1 LGMSTGNIYE
11 TITEIAKR
19 RGFFWPS
26 FEIYGNIAGFTTYG
40 DVGVKL
46 KRNIEAQW
54 REYFVRRQGF
64 FEIED
69 PIVNSSKVFESS
81 GHLANFKEYASSCSQ
96 CGRGFR
102 ADHLIEEKTGM
113 EHVETQGGD
122 AIKRLLEENNIKCPV
137 CDGQLKEPT
146 LVLTMFQTQ
155 IGATGGEVGYM
166 RPEAA
171 QGMFTNFKRC
181 YQANRECIPFAISQ
195 QGKVLRN
202 EVSPRRGMHRLR
214 EFTIME
220 LELFFDPINPSCQL
234 LSDVES
240 EKVRII
246 TEDMEEKAAKQPLE
260 ITIKEAVAKG
270 IVLTE
275 WQGYFM
281 GVGKRFLESL
291 GVPPERQ
298 QFRAHLPLERSHY
311 SSQTFDHEV
320 QTRSWGWIEVA
331 GHANR
336 TDYDLKAHQKG
347 SGVDFSILRKNGT
360 RFIPHVIEPS
370 YGLDRL
376 TFVAMETA
384 WEQRETLKEK
394 RNIFHFPRTLA
405 PYQVSVQ
412 PLVTKDGLPEKALTI
427 YDKVLAEGYRA
438 IFDDGGSIGRRY
450 ARQDE
455 VGTPLA
461 ITIDYTTMEN
471 GILTLRDRDTW
482 EQVAIHVDELPIKLN
497 AYFKG
502 AEFKTLGKLVV
513 RGGE

>member
-1 LGMSTGNIYE
+1 MPTTNVYE
-11 TITEIAKR
+11 TLTEIAKR

-40 DVGVKL
+40 DIGVKL

-54 REYFVRRQGF
+54 REHFVRRQGF

-69 PIVNSSKVFESS
+69 PIVNSGKVFDAS
-81 GHLANFKEYASSCSQ
+81 GHLANFKEYATACSQ

-102 ADHLIEEKTGM
+102 ADHLIEEKTGT
-113 EHVETQGGD
+113 EHLEAQGGN
-122 AIKRLLEENNIKCPV
+122 AIKRLLAENNIKCPV
-137 CDGQLKEPT
+137 CGGALKEPT

-155 IGATGGEVGYM
+155 IGAIGGEVGYM
-166 RPEAA
+166 RPETA
-171 QGMFTNFKRC
+171 QGMFTNFRRC
-181 YQANRECIPFAISQ
+181 YQANRERIPFAISQ

-220 LELFFDPINPSCQL
+220 IELFFDPLNPTCKWL
-234 LSDVES
+234 KDVES
-240 EKVRII
+240 EKVRLI
-246 TEDMEEKAAKQPLE
+246 TEEMEEKENNEPLE
-260 ITIKEAVAKG
+260 LTIEEAVDKNL
-270 IVLTE
+270 VLTE
-275 WQGYFM
+275 WQAYFM
-281 GVGKRFLESL
+281 GIGKRFVESL
-291 GVPPERQ
+291 GIPAERQ
-298 QFRAHLPLERSHY
+298 QFRAHLPQERSHY

-320 QTRSWGWIEVA
+320 HTRSWGWIEVA

-347 SGVDFSILRKNGT
+347 SGVDMSVLRKDGT
-360 RFIPHVIEPS
+360 RFIPYVIEPS

-376 TFVAMETA
+376 TFVSMETA
-384 WEQRETLKEK
+384 WEQRETPKEK
-394 RNIFHFPRTLA
+394 RNVFHFPRNLA
-405 PYQVSVQ
+405 PYQISVQ
-412 PLVTKDGLPEKALTI
+412 PLVTKDGLAEKAMNI
-427 YDKVLAEGYRA
+427 YDSILADGYRA
-438 IFDDGGSIGRRY
+438 VFDDGGSIGRRY

-461 ITIDYTTMEN
+461 ITIDYSTMEK
-471 GILTLRDRDTW
+471 GVLTLRDRDSW
-482 EQVAIHVDELPIKLN
+482 EQVASHVDELPAKLH

-502 AEFKTLGKLVV
+502 VDFMSLGPLVQ

>member
-1 LGMSTGNIYE
+1 MSTGSIYE
-11 TITEIAKR
+11 ILTEVAKR

-40 DVGVKL
+40 DAGVKL
-46 KRNIEAQW
+46 RRNIEALW
-54 REYFVRRQGF
+54 REHFVRKQGF

-69 PIVNSSKVFESS
+69 PIVNSSKVFEAS
-81 GHLANFKEYASSCSQ
+81 GHLANFKEYATTCSQ

-102 ADHLIEEKTGM
+102 ADHLIEEKTSL
-113 EHVETQGGD
+113 EHVEAQGGE
-122 AIKRLLEENNIKCPV
+122 AIKRLLVENNIKCPV
-137 CDGQLKEPT
+137 CGGALKEPT

-155 IGATGGEVGYM
+155 IGATGAEVGYM

-181 YQANRECIPFAISQ
+181 YQANRERIPFAISQ
-195 QGKVLRN
+195 QGKVMRN

-220 LELFFDPINPSCQL
+220 LELFFDPLNPTCQWL
-234 LSDVES
+234 KDVEE
-240 EKVRII
+240 EKVRLI
-246 TEDMEEKAAKQPLE
+246 TEEMEEKGVKEPIE
-260 ITIKEAVAKG
+260 VKVREAVEKKL
-270 IVLTE
+270 VLTE

-281 GVGKRFLESL
+281 GIGKRFMEGL
-291 GVPPERQ
+291 GVQPERQ
-298 QFRAHLPLERSHY
+298 QFRAHLPQERSHY

-320 QTRSWGWIEVA
+320 QTKSWGWIEVA

-336 TDYDLKAHQKG
+336 TNYDLNAHQKG
-347 SGVDFSILRKNGT
+347 SGTDMSVLRKDGT
-360 RFIPHVIEPS
+360 RFVPHVIEPS

-384 WEQRETLKEK
+384 WEQRDTVKEK
-394 RNIFHFPRTLA
+394 RNIFHFPRNLA

-412 PLVTKDGLPEKALTI
+412 PLVTKDGLSEKAMTVYDIILT
-427 YDKVLAEGYRA
+427 EGYRA

-461 ITIDYTTMEN
+461 VTIDYTTMEK
-471 GILTLRDRDTW
+471 GILTLRDRDSW
-482 EQVAIHVDELPIKLN
+482 EQVNVHIDELPSKLH
-497 AYFKG
+497 AYFSG
-502 AEFKTLGKLVV
+502 EEFKNLGPILQ

>member
-1 LGMSTGNIYE
+1 MSTGSIYE
-11 TITEIAKR
+11 SITEVAKR

-46 KRNIEAQW
+46 KRNIESLW

-69 PIVNSSKVFESS
+69 PIVNSSKVFEAS
-81 GHLANFKEYASSCSQ
+81 GHLANFKEYATTCSQ

-113 EHVETQGGD
+113 EHVEALGGE
-122 AIKRLLEENNIKCPV
+122 AMRRLLVENNIKCPV
-137 CDGQLKEPT
+137 CGSTLKEPT

-155 IGATGGEVGYM
+155 IGATGAEVGYM

-181 YQANRECIPFAISQ
+181 FQANRERIPFAISQ
-195 QGKVLRN
+195 QGKVMRN

-220 LELFFDPINPSCQL
+220 LELFFDPLNSSCQWL
-234 LSDVES
+234 NDVES
-240 EKVRII
+240 ERVHLI
-246 TEDMEEKAAKQPLE
+246 TEEMEEKGIKEPLE
-260 ITIKEAVAKG
+260 ITIKEAVDKG
-270 IVLTE
+270 LVLTE

-281 GVGKRFLESL
+281 GIGKKFMESL
-291 GVPPERQ
+291 GVSPERQ
-298 QFRAHLPLERSHY
+298 QFRAHLPQERSHY

-320 QTRSWGWIEVA
+320 YTKSWGWIEIA

-336 TDYDLKAHQKG
+336 TDYDLNAHQKG
-347 SGVDFSILRKNGT
+347 SGIEMSVLRKDGT

-376 TFVAMETA
+376 TFVAIETA
-384 WEQRETLKEK
+384 WEQRDAGKEK
-394 RNIFHFPRTLA
+394 RNILHFPRNIA

-412 PLVTKDGLPEKALTI
+412 PLVTKDGLQEKAI
-427 YDKVLAEGYRA
+427 EVYDMVIAEGFRA

-461 ITIDYTTMEN
+461 VTIDYTTMEKN
-471 GILTLRDRDTW
+471 ILTLRDRDSW
-482 EQVAIHVDELPIKLN
+482 EQVTVHVDELPTKLHS
-497 AYFKG
+497 YFKT
-502 AEFKTLGKLVV
+502 AEFRSLGPLVV
-513 RGGE
+513 RGAE

>member
-1 LGMSTGNIYE
+1 MSTGNIYE
-11 TITEIAKR
+11 AITEIAKR

-54 REYFVRRQGF
+54 RECFVRRQGF
-64 FEIED
+64 FEIDD
-69 PIVNSSKVFESS
+69 PIVNSGKVFEAS
-81 GHLANFKEYASSCSQ
+81 GHLANFKEYAASCSQ

-113 EHVETQGGD
+113 EHVEAQGGD
-122 AIKRLLEENNIKCPV
+122 AIKRLLVENNIRCPV
-137 CDGQLKEPT
+137 CGGALKEPT

-155 IGATGGEVGYM
+155 IGATGAEVGYM

-181 YQANRECIPFAISQ
+181 YQANRERIPFAISQ

-220 LELFFDPINPSCQL
+220 LELFFDPLNPACPWL
-234 LSDVES
+234 KDVE
-240 EKVRII
+240 EERVRLI
-246 TEDMEEKAAKQPLE
+246 TEEMEEKGAKEPME
-260 ITIKEAVAKG
+260 VTIKDAVAKG
-270 IVLTE
+270 LVLTE

-281 GVGKRFLESL
+281 GVGKRFMESL

-298 QFRAHLPLERSHY
+298 QFRAHLPQERSHY

-320 QTRSWGWIEVA
+320 YTRSWGWIEVA

-336 TDYDLKAHQKG
+336 TDYDIKAHQKG
-347 SGVDFSILRKNGT
+347 SGVDMSVLHKDGT
-360 RFIPHVIEPS
+360 RYVPHVIEPS

-376 TFVAMETA
+376 TFVVMETA
-384 WEQRETLKEK
+384 YELRETAKEK
-394 RNIFHFPRTLA
+394 RTIFRFPRNLS

-412 PLVTKDGLPEKALTI
+412 PLVTKDGLPEKAMTV
-427 YDKVLAEGYRA
+427 YDTVLAEGYRA
-438 IFDDGGSIGRRY
+438 VFDDGGSIGRRY

-461 ITIDYTTMEN
+461 VTIDYTTMEK
-471 GILTLRDRDTW
+471 GILTLRERDSW
-482 EQVAIHVDELPIKLN
+482 EQVTLHVDELPARLH

-502 AEFKTLGKLVV
+502 AEFRSLGQLVV

>member
-1 LGMSTGNIYE
+1 MSTGNVYE
-11 TITEIAKR
+11 TLTEIAKR

-46 KRNIEAQW
+46 KRNIEALW
-54 REYFVRRQGF
+54 RESFVRRQGF

-69 PIVNSSKVFESS
+69 PIVNSGKVFEAS
-81 GHLANFKEYASSCSQ
+81 GHLANFKEYAAACGK

-113 EHVETQGGD
+113 EHVEAQGGD
-122 AIKRLLEENNIKCPV
+122 AIKKLLAENDVKCPV
-137 CDGQLKEPT
+137 CGGQLKEPT

-171 QGMFTNFKRC
+171 QGMFTNFRRC
-181 YQANRECIPFAISQ
+181 YQANRERIPFAISQ
-195 QGKVLRN
+195 QGKVMRN

-220 LELFFDPINPSCQL
+220 LELFFDPLSPSCQWL
-234 LSDVES
+234 KDVEG
-240 EKVRII
+240 EKVRLI
-246 TEDMEEKAAKQPLE
+246 TEGMEEKGAKEPLE
-260 ITIKEAVAKG
+260 VTVRDAVDQKL
-270 IVLTE
+270 ILTE

-281 GVGKRFLESL
+281 AVGKRFMEGL
-291 GVPPERQ
+291 GVPPEKQ
-298 QFRAHLPLERSHY
+298 QFRAHLPKERSHY

-336 TDYDLKAHQKG
+336 TDYDLKAHMKG
-347 SGVDFSILRKNGT
+347 SGADMSVLRKDGT
-360 RFIPHVIEPS
+360 RFVPHVIEPS

-384 WEQRETLKEK
+384 WEQRETSKEK
-394 RNIFHFPRTLA
+394 RNVFRFPRNLA

-412 PLVTKDGLPEKALTI
+412 PLVTKDGLAERAMTV
-427 YDKVLAEGYRA
+427 YDAVLAGGYRA
-438 IFDDGGSIGRRY
+438 VFDDGGSIGRRY

-455 VGTPLA
+455 IGTPLA
-461 ITIDYTTMEN
+461 VTVDYTTMEK
-471 GILTLRDRDTW
+471 GVLTIRERDSW
-482 EQVAIHVDELPIKLN
+482 EQVTAHVDELPAKLH
-497 AYFKG
+497 AYFSG
-502 AEFKTLGKLVV
+502 AEFRSLGPLLQ
-513 RGGE
+513 RAAE

>member
-1 LGMSTGNIYE
+1 MSTSSIYE

-40 DVGVKL
+40 DAGVKL
-46 KRNIEAQW
+46 KRNIEALW

-69 PIVNSSKVFESS
+69 PIVNSSKVFEAS
-81 GHLANFKEYASSCSQ
+81 GHLANFKEYATTCSQ

-102 ADHLIEEKTGM
+102 ADHLIEEKLGM
-113 EHVETQGGD
+113 EHVEAQGGE
-122 AIKRLLEENNIKCPV
+122 AIKRLLVENNIKCPV
-137 CDGQLKEPT
+137 CGGALKEPT

-155 IGATGGEVGYM
+155 IGATGAEVGYM

-171 QGMFTNFKRC
+171 QGMFTNFKRG
-181 YQANRECIPFAISQ
+181 YQTNRERIPFAISQ
-195 QGKVLRN
+195 QGKVMRN
-202 EVSPRRGMHRLR
+202 EVSPRRGIHRLR

-220 LELFFDPINPSCQL
+220 LELFFDPLSSTCQWL
-234 LSDVES
+234 KDVEG
-240 EKVRII
+240 EKVRLI
-246 TEDMEEKAAKQPLE
+246 TEEMEEKGIKDPVE
-260 ITIKEAVAKG
+260 VTIREAVDKKL
-270 IVLTE
+270 VLTE

-281 GVGKRFLESL
+281 GIGKCFMEDL
-291 GVPPERQ
+291 GVPSERQ
-298 QFRAHLPLERSHY
+298 QFRAHLPQERSHY

-320 QTRSWGWIEVA
+320 QTKSWGWIEVA

-336 TDYDLKAHQKG
+336 TDYDINAHQKG
-347 SGVDFSILRKNGT
+347 SGVDMSVLRKDGT
-360 RFIPHVIEPS
+360 RFVPHVIEPS

-384 WEQRETLKEK
+384 WEQRNTGKEK
-394 RNIFHFPRTLA
+394 RNIFHFPRNLA

-412 PLVTKDGLPEKALTI
+412 PLVTKDGLPEKAMTV
-427 YDKVLAEGYRA
+427 YDIVLAEGYSA
-438 IFDDGGSIGRRY
+438 IFDEGGSIGRRY

-461 ITIDYTTMEN
+461 ITIDYTTMEK
-471 GILTLRDRDTW
+471 GILTLRDRDSW
-482 EQVAIHVDELPIKLN
+482 EQVNVHVDELPAKLH
-497 AYFKG
+497 AYFRG
-502 AEFKTLGKLVV
+502 EEFRSLGPLLQ

>member
-1 LGMSTGNIYE
+1 MSIGNIYE
-11 TITEIAKR
+11 TITEVAKR

-40 DVGVKL
+40 DAGVKL
-46 KRNIEAQW
+46 KRNIEALW
-54 REYFVRRQGF
+54 REHFVRRQGF

-69 PIVNSSKVFESS
+69 PIVNSSKVFEAS
-81 GHLANFKEYASSCSQ
+81 GHLANFREYATTCSQ

-113 EHVETQGGD
+113 EHIEAQGGD
-122 AIKRLLEENNIKCPV
+122 AIKRLLVENNIKCPV
-137 CDGQLKEPT
+137 CGGALKEPT

-155 IGATGGEVGYM
+155 IGAMGAEVGYM

-181 YQANRECIPFAISQ
+181 YQANRERIPFAISQ
-195 QGKVLRN
+195 QGKVMRN
-202 EVSPRRGMHRLR
+202 EVSPRRGIHRLR

-220 LELFFDPINPSCQL
+220 LELFFDPLNSSCL
-234 LSDVES
+234 WLNDVEG
-240 EKVRII
+240 EKVRLI
-246 TEDMEEKAAKQPLE
+246 TEEMEEKGVKEPIE
-260 ITIKEAVAKG
+260 ITVREAVDKKL
-270 IVLTE
+270 VLTE

-281 GVGKRFLESL
+281 GIGKRFMEDV
-291 GVPPERQ
+291 GVPAERQ
-298 QFRAHLPLERSHY
+298 QFRAHLPQERSHY

-320 QTRSWGWIEVA
+320 QTKSWGWIEVA

-336 TDYDLKAHQKG
+336 TDYDLNAHKNG
-347 SGVDFSILRKNGT
+347 SGVDMSVLRKDGT
-360 RFIPHVIEPS
+360 RFVPHVIEPS

-384 WEQRETLKEK
+384 WEQRDSGKEK
-394 RNIFHFPRTLA
+394 RNIFHFPRNLA

-412 PLVTKDGLPEKALTI
+412 PLVTKDGLPENAMTV
-427 YDKVLAEGYRA
+427 YDMVLAGGYRA

-461 ITIDYTTMEN
+461 VTIDYTTMEK
-471 GILTLRDRDTW
+471 GILTLRDRDSW
-482 EQVAIHVDELPIKLN
+482 EQVNVHVDELPSKLH
-497 AYFKG
+497 AYFSG
-502 AEFKTLGKLVV
+502 EEFKNLGPILQ
-513 RGGE
+513 RGGG